1 MFVYFAFPFSMSKF
15 NFIGIDL
22 FSGAGGMS
30 IGAMSAGI
38 QVKVAVE
45 IDRYAAVTYQAN
57 HPEVLMLNED
67 VRNVK
72 INGSL
77 KVGKND
83 IKILFGGPPCQ
94 GFSTSNQKTRNKKN
108 DNNWLFKEY
117 LRLTKELL
125 PDWVIVENVKGIV
138 ETEDGYFFDE
148 IISKLKRLGYS
159 SSHAIL
165 NAADYGV
172 PQIRNR
178 VFIVGSL
185 HGVKYNFPEP
195 TTKKHLTVFDAISDL
210 PELQNGALHHEMEYK
225 DSAKNKYQSQIRIN
239 SEKSINNLVTANNKI
254 VLKRYEHIP
263 QGGNWECIPPKLM
276 KNYKDYSRC
285 HTGIYY
291 RLKNSEPSVVIG
303 NYRKNMLIHP
313 TENRGLSVREAAR
326 IQSFPDIFHFYGS
339 IGFQQQQVGNS
350 VPPLLA
356 QEVFKKIIKTIE

>member
-108 DNNWLFKEY
+108 DNNWLFK
-117 LRLTKELL
+117 
-125 PDWVIVENVKGIV
+125 
-138 ETEDGYFFDE
+138 
-148 IISKLKRLGYS
+148 
-159 SSHAIL
+159 
-165 NAADYGV
+165 
-172 PQIRNR
+172 
-178 VFIVGSL
+178 
-185 HGVKYNFPEP
+185 
-195 TTKKHLTVFDAISDL
+195 
-210 PELQNGALHHEMEYK
+210 
-225 DSAKNKYQSQIRIN
+225 
-239 SEKSINNLVTANNKI
+239 
-254 VLKRYEHIP
+254 
-263 QGGNWECIPPKLM
+263 
-276 KNYKDYSRC
+276 
-285 HTGIYY
+285 
-291 RLKNSEPSVVIG
+291 
-303 NYRKNMLIHP
+303 
-313 TENRGLSVREAAR
+313 
-326 IQSFPDIFHFYGS
+326 
-339 IGFQQQQVGNS
+339 
-350 VPPLLA
+350 
-356 QEVFKKIIKTIE
+356 